1 MRSSAGAAFAFVA
14 AMTTGCVS
22 SSSHTMGDLQV
33 EILDRPAALSQSLV
47 AWCGSSRP
55 GAANFRSM
63 VGMLPSGIT
72 VYVHK

>member
-47 AWCGSSRP
+47 VTGWCEKVFVNPDGNCR
-55 GAANFRSM
+55 
-63 VGMLPSGIT
+63 
-72 VYVHK
+72 